1 MTLTWSH
8 VALNCADQAVTE
20 EFYHSWFGFERARS
34 VVLGSEEIIFLRSGE
49 VLLELFAADQTAG
62 AELVGAGLPGAGSAA
77 AESAV
82 AESAVAESAVAES
95 AVGDGPHRRGV
106 ARHLAFQTD
115 DVDAFMAR
123 IGDHVT
129 VSLGPLD
136 FDDFIPGW
144 RSVWFTDPDGVAIEV
159 SQGYHDKEGCQY
171 DD

>member
-1 MTLTWSH
+1 MNLHWSH

-20 EFYHSWFGFERARS
+20 DFYRRWFGFERARS
-34 VVLGSEEIIFLRSGE
+34 VPLGGQEIVFLRSGE
-49 VLLELFAADQTAG
+49 VLLELFAA
-62 AELVGAGLPGAGSAA
+62 EAA
-77 AESAV
+77 APDRTADDWAAPARGPE
-82 AESAVAESAVAES
+82 
-95 AVGDGPHRRGV
+95 VGDGPHRRGI

-115 DVDAFMAR
+115 DVDAFLAR

-159 SQGYHDKEGCQY
+159 SQGYHDKEGCHS

>member
-1 MTLTWSH
+1 

-20 EFYHSWFGFERARS
+20 EFYRSWFGFERARS
-34 VVLGSEEIIFLRSGE
+34 VSLGSEEIIFLRSGE
-49 VLLELFAADQTAG
+49 VLLELFATDQTAG
-62 AELVGAGLPGAGSAA
+62 AELGGAELPGAGLAG
-77 AESAV
+77 
-82 AESAVAESAVAES
+82 AES

-144 RSVWFTDPDGVAIEV
+144 RSVWFTDPDGVAIEI
-159 SQGYHDKEGCQY
+159 SQGYHDKEGCQC